1 MGNELLLRGVSIHRE
16 GEEGETGEGEN
27 SVAESTET
35 TEMLEIGEGRR
46 VLAEEGIE
54 VVLTTE
60 TRGVNEAV
68 LEDEA
73 RLEKSEEE

>member
-1 MGNELLLRGVSIHRE
+1 
-16 GEEGETGEGEN
+16 
-27 SVAESTET
+27 
-35 TEMLEIGEGRR
+35 MLEVGEGRR
-46 VLAEEGIE
+46 FLAEEGIE